1 MYFNDVYLGQVKMNF
16 KDQRRCDWSGNEVL
30 SMCLNHTI
38 NGDTCSIH
46 TVDPCAI
53 VIDNEPKLCLFFKP
67 S

>member
-1 MYFNDVYLGQVKMNF
+1 MNF
-16 KDQRRCDWSGNEVL
+16 KDQRRFDWSGNEVL